1 MKKTVFGYVRISTV
15 KQKLQRQIDNIKNE
29 FPDAIIITEKGV
41 SGCTMD
47 RPAWNKLLQDV
58 ERRAARGE
66 HVTLVFDEVSRMS
79 RNAAEGFAIY
89 ERLFN
94 AGVDLRF
101 LKEPHINTSVYK
113 KALADAENSIRMT
126 GTNVDVFLKAA
137 IEYQM
142 IVAKEHIEL
151 AFKSAQ
157 HEVEFL
163 HKRTSEGVRKAQ
175 AAGKQVGRASGSKVE
190 TKKAKSAKEIIRKH
204 SKDFDGGLSD
214 LDTMKLAGVSKNT
227 YYKYKAEMRQ
237 ACI

>member
-1 MKKTVFGYVRISTV
+1 MKRTVFGYVRISTV
-15 KQKLQRQIDNIKNE
+15 KQKLQRQIDNIKNA

-66 HVTLVFDEVSRMS
+66 NVVLVFDEVSRMS

-101 LKEPHINTSVYK
+101 LKEPQIDTAVYK
-113 KALADAENSIRMT
+113 KSLAEAKNKIPMT
-126 GTNVDVFLKAA
+126 GTYVDYVLEGVNKMLMA
-137 IEYQM
+137 
-142 IVAKEHIEL
+142 VAKEQIEL
-151 AFKSAQ
+151 AFKNAQ
-157 HEVEFL
+157 HEADFL

-190 TKKAKSAKEIIRKH
+190 TRKAKSAKEIIRKH

>member
-1 MKKTVFGYVRISTV
+1 MKRTVFGYVRISTV
-15 KQKLQRQIDNIKNE
+15 KQKLQRQIDNIKNA

-66 HVTLVFDEVSRMS
+66 NVVLVFDEVSRMS

-94 AGVDLRF
+94 AGVELHF
-101 LKEPHINTSVYK
+101 LKEPQIDTDVYRK
-113 KALADAENSIRMT
+113 SLAEAENKIPMT
-126 GTNVDVFLKAA
+126 GTYVDYVLEGANK
-137 IEYQM
+137 M
-142 IVAKEHIEL
+142 LMVMAKKQIEL
-151 AFKSAQ
+151 AFEKAQ
-157 HEVEFL
+157 QEADFL

-190 TKKAKSAKEIIRKH
+190 TRKAKSAKEIIRKH

>member
-1 MKKTVFGYVRISTV
+1 MKRTVFGYVRISTV

-66 HVTLVFDEVSRMS
+66 NVVLVFDEVSRMS

-94 AGVDLRF
+94 AGVDLHF
-101 LKEPHINTSVYK
+101 LKEPHINTDVYK
-113 KALADAENSIRMT
+113 KALTKGVEMT
-126 GTNVDVFLKAA
+126 GTNVDVILKGVND
-137 IEYQM
+137 YLM
-142 IVAKEHIEL
+142 ILAKEQIEL
-151 AFKSAQ
+151 AFANAQ
-157 HEVEFL
+157 HEVDFL
-163 HKRTSEGVRKAQ
+163 HKRTSEGVKKAQ

-190 TKKAKSAKEIIRKH
+190 TRKAKSAKEIIRKH